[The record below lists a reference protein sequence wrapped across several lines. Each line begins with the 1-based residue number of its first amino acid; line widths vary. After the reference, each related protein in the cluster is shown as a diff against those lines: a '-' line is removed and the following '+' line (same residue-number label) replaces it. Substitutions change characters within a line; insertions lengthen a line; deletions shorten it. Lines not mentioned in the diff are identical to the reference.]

1 MSSLVSA
8 GSAGG
13 VPVLILREGSTRTR
27 GKDAQGNNIAAAK
40 VISEIVKSSLGPRG
54 MDKMLVDSM
63 GDITITNDGATILK
77 EMDVEH
83 PAAKMMVE
91 IAKTTDTEVGDG
103 TTSVVVL
110 AGELLKKAEAL
121 LDKAVHPSIIVDGYK
136 KAADQALKIYAEMA
150 IPTTSTNKE
159 MLGKIARTS
168 MATKMVSENKE
179 LFADLA
185 VEAVLN
191 VAEKVGNE
199 YKVSLDDIKVEKKA
213 GGSLGDTKRIDG
225 IVLDKEIVHSG
236 MPKKVENAKI
246 ALITSALEIEKTE
259 FSAEIKIKDP
269 LQMKA
274 FMDEEEHMLSDMVEK
289 IAKSGANVVIC
300 QKGIDDMVQHFMA
313 KKGILAIRRAKESD
327 MEKLAKAT
335 GGRVTNSLDD
345 LKASDLG
352 KAKLVEERK
361 VGEDKWTFVEGC
373 VNPHAVTILVRG
385 GSDKVVD
392 EAERSIHD
400 ALSVV
405 KDVVQKP
412 KVVAGGGA
420 PETEASARLR
430 RWAEKLSGREQL
442 AALAFA
448 EALEVIPITLAENA
462 GLDPIDIIVD
472 LRARHEK
479 GEKWYGV
486 NAIEG
491 KTTDMEKLEVYE
503 PLAVKEQI
511 IKAASEAAIM
521 ILRVDDVIAG
531 GKTKAPAGPPMPPGG
546 GMGEME

>member
-1 MSSLVSA
+1 MASM

-13 VPVLILREGSTRTR
+13 VPVLILKEGSSRTR
-27 GKDAQGNNIAAAK
+27 GKEAQRNNISAAK

-54 MDKMLVDSM
+54 MDKMLVDSL
-63 GDITITNDGATILK
+63 GDVTITNDGATILK

-110 AGELLKKAEAL
+110 AGELLKKAEGL
-121 LDKAVHPSIIVDGYK
+121 LDKDVHPSIIVDGYK
-136 KAADQALKIYAEMA
+136 KAADKTLEIYSDLA
-150 IPTTSTNKE
+150 ISTTSTDKE
-159 MLGKIARTS
+159 MLRKIARTS
-168 MATKMVSENKE
+168 MATKMVSENKG

-185 VEAVLN
+185 VEAILN
-191 VAEKVGNE
+191 VAQKAGNE
-199 YKVSLDDIKVEKKA
+199 YKVSLDDIKIEKKT
-213 GGSLGDTKRIDG
+213 GGSLDDTKKIDG
-225 IVLDKEIVHSG
+225 IALDKEVVHPG

-246 ALITSALEIEKTE
+246 ALISSALEIEKTE
-259 FSAEIKIKDP
+259 FDAKINIEEP
-269 LQMKA
+269 EQIKA
-274 FMDEEEHMLSDMVEK
+274 FMDEEEHLLSDMVEK

-335 GGRVTNSLDD
+335 CGRVTNSLND
-345 LKASDLG
+345 LTASDLG

-361 VGEDKWTFVEGC
+361 VGEDKWTFIEGC
-373 VNPHAVTILVRG
+373 HNPHAVTILTRG
-385 GSDKVVD
+385 GTDKVID

-448 EALEVIPITLAENA
+448 ESLEVIPITLAENA

-491 KTTDMEKLEVYE
+491 KATDMAKLEVYE
-503 PLAVKEQI
+503 PLVVKEQI
-511 IKAASEAAIM
+511 IKAASEAATM

-531 GKTKAPAGPPMPPGG
+531 GKSRAPAGPPMPPGG
-546 GMGEME
+546 GMGGMGGME